1 MIELVI
7 RFGVFRVLLSVV
19 DFRTRKGRASS
30 PGRPPHHVQANNCAV
45 IAVARALVNSRW
57 MSSSTF
63 ERASKPAGADFLR
76 PFPMVNS
83 NSVRGTRCQKSN
95 CTSRHT
101 YLIIIA
107 QESNSRE

>member
-63 ERASKPAGADFLR
+63 ERASKPTGADFYALSPWSIPILFVVQDVKKVTVR
-76 PFPMVNS
+76 PD
-83 NSVRGTRCQKSN
+83 TR
-95 CTSRHT
+95 T
-101 YLIIIA
+101 
-107 QESNSRE
+107 